1 MEGWPLNPWKIKYD
15 HFDPDTEILREALC
29 TLGNGYVGVRGAVP
43 ETAATRVHY
52 PGTYVAGVYNSLKT
66 PIAGRDIVNE
76 DFVNCPNWLMFNY
89 RVDDGPWFNRLKV
102 KILSWKMELNM
113 QKGILSRNIRWRDN
127 DGRVTRVENQRVVSM
142 ADPHVCAI
150 RFSIIPENYDGKI
163 TVRTGIDGLI
173 SNAGVERYRQLN
185 SKHLKPLAHG
195 EFGQDGL
202 YLTMQT
208 IPSGIKIA
216 EVQRTIVYKKDKR
229 VFPDLHVLLNGR
241 ERIMHEMMLDVKQGQ
256 RYSIEKLVSIYTSRD
271 HGVDDPCALAQ
282 DKVLRQES
290 FQMIA
295 SPHQAK
301 WKALWNTFDIQI
313 SGDPFMQQ
321 ALRLHIF
328 HLLQSASIYNDE
340 IDAGL
345 PARGLHGE
353 AYRGHIFWDEIYSFS
368 FYNLHAPEIT
378 RALLMYR
385 YRRLGAAK
393 DNARQHGYKGAMYP
407 WQSASTGEETTQE
420 IHLNPLS
427 GTWGP
432 DYSCLQRHVS
442 IAIAYN
448 VWTYYYSSGDRD
460 FLDRFGMEMLLE
472 ISQFWSSIAHYNKKR
487 QRYEIHGV
495 MGPDE
500 FHEKYP
506 GSNKGGLK
514 NNAYTN
520 VMVSWV
526 LDKTLD
532 LLKTFGEEEKQALL
546 YKVQVTQQDLE
557 RWYDI
562 SRRMFVLMDDDGL
575 IHQFEGYMDLQE
587 LDWDGYRKR
596 YENVQRMDRIL
607 KAEGLSP
614 DSFKVA
620 KQADTLML
628 FYMLN
633 HEEVKRI
640 FENLGYSFTNDTLKK
655 NYDYYVGRTS
665 HGSTLSRVVHAYLA
679 FRLGYHDQSEMFYRQ
694 ALESDMRDIQGGTT
708 QEGIHVGVMAG
719 TIDFLLRCYA
729 GLVISED
736 RICFYPEMP
745 SGIKNIKFKIRYKNI
760 WFNVILERGKVR
772 IQAKP
777 FRDISL
783 QAKAAIPIE
792 LYHQI
797 HYLIPGKTAVFD
809 I

>member
-1 MEGWPLNPWKIKYD
+1 MNPWKLKYD
-15 HFDPDTEILREALC
+15 HFDPEKEILREALC

-52 PGTYVAGVYNSLKT
+52 PGTYIAGVYNALTT

-89 RVDDGPWFNRLKV
+89 RIDDGPWFNRLKV

-113 QKGILSRNIRWRDN
+113 QKGILSRNIRWRDEQ
-127 DGRVTRVENQRVVSM
+127 GRVTRVENQRVVSM
-142 ADPHVCAI
+142 ADPHVCAM
-150 RFSIIPENYDGKI
+150 RFSIIPENYDGTI
-163 TVRTGIDGLI
+163 TIRTGIDGLI

-185 SKHLKPLAHG
+185 SKHLKPAAHG
-195 EFGQDGL
+195 EFGKDGL
-202 YLTMQT
+202 YLTVKTNQ
-208 IPSGIKIA
+208 SGIRIA
-216 EVQRTIVYKKDKR
+216 EAQRTLVYEKDKHI
-229 VFPDLHVLLNGR
+229 FPDLHVLLHGR
-241 ERIMHEMMLDVKQGQ
+241 ERVMHELVLEVKQRQ
-256 RYSIEKLVSIYTSRD
+256 RYSVEKLVSIYTSRD
-271 HGVDDPCALAQ
+271 HGVDDPCSLAQ
-282 DKVLRQES
+282 DKVSRQEN

-295 SPHQAK
+295 APHQAK
-301 WKALWNTFDIQI
+301 WKALWSSFDIQI
-313 SGDPFMQQ
+313 TGDPFVQQ
-321 ALRLHIF
+321 ILRLHAF

-353 AYRGHIFWDEIYSFS
+353 AYRGHIFWDELYSFS

-393 DNARQHGYKGAMYP
+393 DNARQHGYKGAMFP
-407 WQSASTGEETTQE
+407 WQSASTGEETTQVV
-420 IHLNPLS
+420 HLNPLS

-442 IAIAYN
+442 IAVAYN

-460 FLDRFGMEMLLE
+460 FLNRFGMEMFLE
-472 ISQFWSSIAHYNKKR
+472 IAQFWSSIAHYNKR
-487 QRYEIHGV
+487 RGRYEIHGV

-520 VMVSWV
+520 VMAAWL
-526 LDKTLD
+526 LDKALD
-532 LLKTFGEEEKQALL
+532 LLKTFGEEERQALL
-546 YKVQVTQQDLE
+546 YKSQISEEDLK
-557 RWYDI
+557 RWEDI
-562 SRRMFVLMDDDGL
+562 SGQMFVPIDDKGL
-575 IHQFEGYMDLQE
+575 IQQFEGYLDLQE

-596 YENVQRMDRIL
+596 YENIHRMDRIL

-614 DSFKVA
+614 DSFKAA
-620 KQADTLML
+620 KQADTLMI
-628 FYMLN
+628 FYLLN
-633 HEEVKRI
+633 HEELRRVFDR
-640 FENLGYSFTNDTLKK
+640 LGYPFGKNILKK
-655 NYDYYVGRTS
+655 NYDYYVKRTS

-679 FRLGYHDQSEMFYRQ
+679 FQLGYGDQAEAFYRQ
-694 ALESDMRDIQGGTT
+694 ALESDLHDIQGGTT

-719 TIDFLLRCYA
+719 TIDLVLRCYA
-729 GLVISED
+729 GLAISED
-736 RICFYPEMP
+736 RICFRPNVP
-745 SGIKNIKFKIRYKNI
+745 LPLGNIKFKIRYKNI
-760 WFNVILERGKVR
+760 WFSVVLTAGQIRV
-772 IQAKP
+772 QAKP

-783 QAKAAIPIE
+783 QARAAVPV
-792 LYHQI
+792 QVFNQV
-797 HYLIPGKTAVFD
+797 HYLIPGKTAVIDF
-809 I
+809 